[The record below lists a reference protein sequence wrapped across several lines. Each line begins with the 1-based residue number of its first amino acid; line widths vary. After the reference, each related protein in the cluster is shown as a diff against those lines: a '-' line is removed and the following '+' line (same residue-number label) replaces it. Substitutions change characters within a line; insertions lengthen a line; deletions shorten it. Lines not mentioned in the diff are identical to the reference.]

1 MRKIFEEAFR
11 KCWKPWNQE
20 KNLLLRKL
28 PVKSKFCP
36 FLSNFWTKTEIFV
49 EILNQNFIIFSVIF
63 TRKSKHHNV
72 LSATCSNLVV
82 IPLKMKF
89 CSKID
94 FFEKN
99 FRYAILIPHFILS
112 RTIICVGGNFS
123 FLIKNF

>member
-1 MRKIFEEAFR
+1 MKKHFENVENHGTKRKTYYYVSYQLNRNFVR
-11 KCWKPWNQE
+11 
-20 KNLLLRKL
+20 
-28 PVKSKFCP
+28 
-36 FLSNFWTKTEIFV
+36 FLSNFRIKTEIFV

-63 TRKSKHHNV
+63 TRKSRHHNV
-72 LSATCSNLVV
+72 LSATCSDLVV

-89 CSKID
+89 CSKIE